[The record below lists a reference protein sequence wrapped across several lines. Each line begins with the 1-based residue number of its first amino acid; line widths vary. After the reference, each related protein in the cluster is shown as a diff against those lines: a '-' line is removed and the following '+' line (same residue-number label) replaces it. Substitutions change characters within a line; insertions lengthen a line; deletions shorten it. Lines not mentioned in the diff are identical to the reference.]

1 MERVGYVQPMLGP
14 ILCGRH
20 LAQSLR
26 DPNRELTRKVREK
39 PLQHGSCVRQ
49 DQHMSKE
56 AILVVE
62 DEEDIAELIR
72 YNLET
77 EKFHVTVAT
86 SGEKGVEAARRSRP
100 DLILLD
106 LMLPGMNGLEV
117 CRALQ
122 ADRATADVPIVMVTA
137 RGEESDIVAGLELGA
152 VDYVTKPFG
161 IKVLLARVRA
171 ALRRRTA
178 KVPTEDEPL
187 RLHDIEI
194 HPGRHEVRA
203 GDEAVVLTNTEFRIL
218 HFLARRPG
226 WVFTRYQIV
235 DGIRGENYPVTERAV
250 DVQIVALRRKLGG
263 FGGLIET
270 VRGVGYRFRE

>member
-1 MERVGYVQPMLGP
+1 MEQ
-14 ILCGRH
+14 
-20 LAQSLR
+20 
-26 DPNRELTRKVREK
+26 ET
-39 PLQHGSCVRQ
+39 
-49 DQHMSKE
+49 
-56 AILVVE
+56 ILVVE

-72 YNLET
+72 YNLEAAQYR
-77 EKFHVTVAT
+77 VVSAA
-86 SGEKGVEAARRSRP
+86 SGEKGLEAARRGHP
-100 DLILLD
+100 DLVLLD

-117 CRALQ
+117 CKALKSE
-122 ADRATADVPIVMVTA
+122 AGTASIPVVMVTA
-137 RGEESDIVAGLELGA
+137 RGEEADIVAGLELGA
-152 VDYVTKPFG
+152 EDYVTKPFST
-161 IKVLLARVRA
+161 KVLTARVKA
-171 ALRRRTA
+171 ALRRRKTRI
-178 KVPTEDEPL
+178 PTDDEPI
-187 RLHDIEI
+187 RVHDLEI

-203 GDEAVVLTNTEFRIL
+203 GDEEVVLTNTEFRIL